1 MLRLTRHIDNV
12 DHVLPF
18 EFVLLQLD
26 RRINRLRLLAWL
38 QLLVYHH
45 QRLSLRHKQT
55 RAPL

>member
-12 DHVLPF
+12 DHVLP
-18 EFVLLQLD
+18 FVLLQLD